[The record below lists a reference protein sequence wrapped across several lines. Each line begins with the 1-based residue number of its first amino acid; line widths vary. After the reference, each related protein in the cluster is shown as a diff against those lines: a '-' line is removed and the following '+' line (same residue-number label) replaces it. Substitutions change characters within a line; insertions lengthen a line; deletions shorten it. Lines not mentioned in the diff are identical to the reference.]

1 MRTTIIYLGVILSG
15 ILVFCSYAFLASLTW
30 DDYFSNCLTSDTVIT
45 FFLATGWIMPAL
57 VGYELYRHLYR
68 NEIRHAKRIK
78 AVISSMEENTP
89 EPEKSYVSVFSTQE
103 HLN

>member
-15 ILVFCSYAFLASLTW
+15 ILVFCSYAFLASLVW

-45 FFLATGWIMPAL
+45 FFLATGWVMPAL
-57 VGYELYRHLYR
+57 VGYELYGRLYR
-68 NEIRHAKRIK
+68 NEISQRKRINRE
-78 AVISSMEENTP
+78 ISRTEENVL
-89 EPEKSYVSVFSTQE
+89 EPEKGYVSVFSSHE